1 MLRKPKDGSLRPL
14 RLAESFRCQFLG
26 LALMTHQLERALGL
40 FVSGRDLLLHL
51 GGGLFH
57 FWREAHVAVVLHA
70 GTGSDEASNNDVLF
84 QSSQV
89 INLTL
94 NGGFGENARCHRS
107 RSEEHT
113 SELQS

>member
-1 MLRKPKDGSLRPL
+1 
-14 RLAESFRCQFLG
+14 
-26 LALMTHQLERALGL
+26 
-40 FVSGRDLLLHL
+40 LLLHL

-70 GTGSDEASNNDVLF
+70 GTGRDEASNNDVLF

-94 NGGFGENARCHRS
+94 NGGFGENARCLLERRCGAERICLERS
-107 RSEEHT
+107 FHEAQQPTTARISCGFAGPSMRGSPARTRSPSCT
-113 SELQS
+113 LM